1 MEWLKNDEPL
11 RNVGEKSETLGH
23 SSSLKI
29 HAIDFADTG
38 AYMCQASSIGGAAR
52 DISSLVV
59 QQDAVPRKTYSITQ
73 FFLTIQRILDNL
85 IKSRGVLIRTRIE
98 IKRKSE
104 IFKNPEEKE
113 AKAKIT

>member
-11 RNVGEKSETLGH
+11 RNVGEKCETLGQ

-38 AYMCQASSIGGAAR
+38 AYMCQASSVGGAAR

-59 QQDAVPRKTYSITQ
+59 QQDALPRKQEFSIQ
-73 FFLTIQRILDNL
+73 IFLNPKFPIDEDYL
-85 IKSRGVLIRTRIE
+85 IKFSNLKLKSWLIFYKFMNPILTA
-98 IKRKSE
+98 
-104 IFKNPEEKE
+104 IF
-113 AKAKIT
+113 